1 MESEGEHETIDFM
14 KLSPLSLRIGIKL
27 GWSWNTMKR
36 DMERF
41 CSEEVGELIERL
53 IVDEFSEPMLDL
65 CDAICDSTVIERG
78 LTQ

>member
-1 MESEGEHETIDFM
+1 MESKGEHETIDFM
-14 KLSPLSLRIGIKL
+14 KLAPLSLRIGIKL

-53 IVDEFSEPMLDL
+53 VVDEFSEPMLDL
-65 CDAICDSTVIERG
+65 CDAICDITVIKRG

>member
-14 KLSPLSLRIGIKL
+14 KLSPLSIHISVKL
-27 GWSWNTMKR
+27 GWSWNIMKR

-53 IVDEFSEPMLDL
+53 VVDAFSEPMLDL
-65 CDAICDSTVIERG
+65 CDAICDSTVIERD

>member
-1 MESEGEHETIDFM
+1 MESEGEHKTMDFM

-27 GWSWNTMKR
+27 SWSWNTMKR

-53 IVDEFSEPMLDL
+53 VVDEFSEPMLDL

>member
-1 MESEGEHETIDFM
+1 MEFKDEYETMNFIR
-14 KLSPLSLRIGIKL
+14 LTPLSLRISVKL

-41 CSEEVGELIERL
+41 CSKEAGELIERL
-53 IVDEFSEPMLDL
+53 VVDEFSEPILDL

>member
-1 MESEGEHETIDFM
+1 MESEGEHKTIDFM
-14 KLSPLSLRIGIKL
+14 KLSPLSLKIGIKL

-53 IVDEFSEPMLDL
+53 VVDELSEPMLDL
-65 CDAICDSTVIERG
+65 CDDIEQNVPMAGR
-78 LTQ
+78 L

>member
-1 MESEGEHETIDFM
+1 MNFISLT
-14 KLSPLSLRIGIKL
+14 PLSLTIGIKL

-41 CSEEVGELIERL
+41 CSEEAGELIERL
-53 IVDEFSEPMLDL
+53 VVDEFSEPMLDL